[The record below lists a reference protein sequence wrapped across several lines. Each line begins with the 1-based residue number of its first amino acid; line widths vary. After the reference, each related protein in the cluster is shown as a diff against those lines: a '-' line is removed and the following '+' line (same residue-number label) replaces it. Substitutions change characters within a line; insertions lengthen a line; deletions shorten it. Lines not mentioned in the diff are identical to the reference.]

1 MDELDLFRDVAD
13 GPVAPS
19 DDVRRRAAARL
30 VAAIQR
36 ERVSPAGSV
45 PWFARR
51 RFGVLAFAA
60 ALAVAGATAL
70 FLVAPW
76 ASSPGFLDRAQ
87 AALTP
92 SAGAILHYK
101 WQETRSSTQF
111 SCKVTERPSEIWIDQ
126 TYPRKYRALFGH
138 EPARSDEQVVILV
151 GRGPATSDN
160 ARKQMCSRG
169 RPAEIGGD
177 LTERPTLMFFPPDW
191 LSYAPLQYHTPY
203 DPAGELR
210 DAISAGRAHH
220 DGQTT
225 LAGRTV
231 ERIRIDPPSRCPF
244 PSCRE
249 PSYAYVD
256 PETYDLVQTESPYG
270 LYALPSDIRGAPQRN
285 WQFKIVARYF
295 TFEYLP
301 RTAANTALADIVAQ
315 HPNAGGPFSKKAAR
329 G

>member
-1 MDELDLFRDVAD
+1 MDELDLFRDL
-13 GPVAPS
+13 GGRPVAPS

-30 VAAIQR
+30 VAAIDR
-36 ERVSPAGSV
+36 ERIPSAGST
-45 PWFARR
+45 PRFARSR
-51 RFGVLAFAA
+51 YGVLAFAA
-60 ALAVAGATAL
+60 ALVVAGATAF
-70 FLVAPW
+70 FLAHW
-76 ASSPGFLDRAQ
+76 ASSPGFLERAQ

-92 SAGAILHYK
+92 SAGTILHYK
-101 WQETRSSTQF
+101 WQETRTWTQF
-111 SCKVTERPSEIWIDQ
+111 SCTVTERPSEIWIDQ

-138 EPARSDEQVVILV
+138 EPASSDEQLVVLV
-151 GRGPATSDN
+151 GYGPARSKDP
-160 ARKQMCSRG
+160 RKQICSRG

-191 LSYAPLQYHTPY
+191 LSYAPGQYRASY
-203 DPAGELR
+203 DPVGELR
-210 DAISAGRAHH
+210 EAISAGRAHH

-231 ERIRIDPPSRCPF
+231 ERIRIDRPSRCPF

-256 PETYDLVQTESPYG
+256 PESYDLVQTESPYG
-270 LYALPSDIRGAPQRN
+270 VYFRGARQPI
-285 WQFKIVARYF
+285 WQFKIVARYL

-301 RTAANTALADIVAQ
+301 RTAANLALTDIVAQ
-315 HPNAGGPFSKKAAR
+315 HPNAGGPFSKKPAR

>member
-1 MDELDLFRDVAD
+1 VDELDLFRDVGG

-19 DDVRRRAAARL
+19 DDARRRAAARL

-36 ERVSPAGSV
+36 ERVPSAGSAR
-45 PWFARR
+45 WFARR
-51 RFGVLAFAA
+51 RYGVLAFAA
-60 ALAVAGATAL
+60 ALVVAGATAL
-70 FLVAPW
+70 FLAPW
-76 ASSPGFLDRAQ
+76 ASSPGFLERAQ

-92 SAGAILHYK
+92 SAGTILHYK

-111 SCKVTERPSEIWIDQ
+111 SCTVTERPSEIWIDQ

-138 EPARSDEQVVILV
+138 EPATSEEQFVVLV
-151 GRGPATSDN
+151 GHGPAMSD

-191 LSYAPLQYHTPY
+191 LSYAPLQYRTPY
-203 DPAGELR
+203 DPAGDLR
-210 DAISAGRAHH
+210 EAISAGRAHH

-231 ERIRIDPPSRCPF
+231 ERIRIDPPSRCPVA
-244 PSCRE
+244 SCRE

-270 LYALPSDIRGAPQRN
+270 VYVRGPGRRS
-285 WQFKIVARYF
+285 WQFKIVARYLM
-295 TFEYLP
+295 FEYLP
-301 RTAANTALADIVAQ
+301 RTAANVALTDIVAQ
-315 HPNAGGPFSKKAAR
+315 HPNAGGPFSKKPA
-329 G
+329 GG

>member
-1 MDELDLFRDVAD
+1 VDELDLFRDLGG

-36 ERVSPAGSV
+36 ERVSSAGST

-51 RFGVLAFAA
+51 RYGVLAFAA
-60 ALAVAGATAL
+60 ALVVAGATAL
-70 FLVAPW
+70 FLAAPW
-76 ASSPGFLDRAQ
+76 ASSPGFLERAQ

-92 SAGAILHYK
+92 SAGTILHYK

-111 SCKVTERPSEIWIDQ
+111 SCTVTERPSEIWIDQ

-138 EPARSDEQVVILV
+138 EPATSDEQVVVLV
-151 GRGPATSDN
+151 GRGPATSDG
-160 ARKQMCSRG
+160 ARKQICSRG
-169 RPAEIGGD
+169 KPAEIGGD
-177 LTERPTLMFFPPDW
+177 LTEHPTLMFFPPDW
-191 LSYAPLQYHTPY
+191 LSYASLQYHTPY

-210 DAISAGRAHH
+210 EAISAGRAHD

-270 LYALPSDIRGAPQRN
+270 AYVSLGARQRN
-285 WQFKIVARYF
+285 WQFKIVARYL

-301 RTAANTALADIVAQ
+301 RTAANLALADIVAQ
-315 HPNAGGPFSKKAAR
+315 HPNAGGPFQKKRA
-329 G
+329 GG

>member
-1 MDELDLFRDVAD
+1 VDELDLFRALDG

-19 DDVRRRAAARL
+19 DDVRRRASARL

-36 ERVSPAGSV
+36 ERVSSAGSA
-45 PWFARR
+45 PWFARGR
-51 RFGVLAFAA
+51 YGVLAFAA
-60 ALAVAGATAL
+60 ALVVAGATAL
-70 FLVAPW
+70 FLAAPW
-76 ASSPGFLDRAQ
+76 ASSPGFLERAQ

-92 SAGAILHYK
+92 SAGTILHYK

-111 SCKVTERPSEIWIDQ
+111 SCTVTERPSEIWIDQ

-138 EPARSDEQVVILV
+138 EPATSDEQVVFLF
-151 GRGPATSDN
+151 GHGPATSDD
-160 ARKQMCSRG
+160 ARTQICSRG
-169 RPAEIGGD
+169 KPVEIGGD

-191 LSYAPLQYHTPY
+191 LSYAPQQYRTPY
-203 DPAGELR
+203 DPAGDLR
-210 DAISAGRAHH
+210 DAISAGRAHD

-231 ERIRIDPPSRCPF
+231 ERIRIDPPSHCLL

-256 PETYDLVQTESPYG
+256 PETYDLIQTESPYG
-270 LYALPSDIRGAPQRN
+270 VYVRGGTLQPTWR
-285 WQFKIVARYF
+285 FKIVARYL

-301 RTAANTALADIVAQ
+301 RTAANVALTDIVAQ
-315 HPNAGGPFSKKAAR
+315 HPNAGGPFSKKPAR

>member
-1 MDELDLFRDVAD
+1 
-13 GPVAPS
+13 
-19 DDVRRRAAARL
+19 
-30 VAAIQR
+30 
-36 ERVSPAGSV
+36 
-45 PWFARR
+45 
-51 RFGVLAFAA
+51 VLAFAA
-60 ALAVAGATAL
+60 ALVVAGATAL
-70 FLVAPW
+70 FLAPW
-76 ASSPGFLDRAQ
+76 ASSPGFLERAQ

-111 SCKVTERPSEIWIDQ
+111 SCTVTERPSEIWVDQ

-138 EPARSDEQVVILV
+138 EPARIDAQVVILV
-151 GRGPATSDN
+151 GHGPATSDS
-160 ARKQMCSRG
+160 ARKQICSRG

-210 DAISAGRAHH
+210 AAISAGRAHH

-270 LYALPSDIRGAPQRN
+270 LYALPSDLRGAPQRN

-295 TFEYLP
+295 SFEYLP
-301 RTAANTALADIVAQ
+301 RTAANAALADIVAQ
-315 HPNAGGPFSKKAAR
+315 HPNAGGPFSRKAAR